1 MMIIINIDLFCV
13 VCIYRVFKV
22 GMQCIDEY
30 KDQCL
35 NQRHKIQ
42 MERAVAGAQHTFAF
56 LCDDPVFQSGKLITK
71 ISLSY
76 NSFLFVCQ
84 SV

>member
-1 MMIIINIDLFCV
+1 M
-13 VCIYRVFKV
+13 YRRVFKV

-56 LCDDPVFQSGKLITK
+56 LCDDPVFQSGKLK
-71 ISLSY
+71 NVFFFSLCVF
-76 NSFLFVCQ
+76 NLFELLFDIFLKEALLCLR
-84 SV
+84 